1 MIKLAHKTID
11 NEDLKVLIKFLK
23 DKNIL
28 IKQKLQENLKIIF
41 QKKIK
46 VKNSLFVNSGSSA
59 NLLIAQTLLRKFS

>member
-23 DKNIL
+23 IKNIL

-41 QKKIK
+41 QKRLKLK
-46 VKNSLFVNSGSSA
+46 
-59 NLLIAQTLLRKFS
+59 TLYL